1 MKTKFFL
8 LTFLIFSGFASIA
21 QFKSAK
27 IGIDGLTCSMCSNSV
42 EKLLLQLDFVES
54 VKMDLNNNE
63 ATVIF
68 HQKYKTDFKKVSKK
82 IYDSGFSVR
91 EISTSLNF
99 DTISLDGNAFQVN
112 GDKFYIMSE
121 EKANLS
127 GERSFRFLD
136 KNLISKKEFSHW
148 SYFIKEND
156 KVHNEKQKAYH
167 ISL

>member
-1 MKTKFFL
+1 MKTKLIF
-8 LTFLIFSGFASIA
+8 LTFLILCGYTSIA
-21 QFKSAK
+21 QFQSAK

-54 VKMDLNNNE
+54 VKMDLNTNE
-63 ATVIF
+63 AIVFF
-68 HQKYKTDFKKVSKK
+68 HQKYKTDFKKVSQK

-91 EISTSLNF
+91 EISTYLNF
-99 DTISLDGNAFQVN
+99 DTISLEGNAFQIN
-112 GDKFYIMSE
+112 GDKFYILGE
-121 EKANLS
+121 ERSNLS

-136 KNLISKKEFSHW
+136 KNLISKKEYGRW

-156 KVHNEKQKAYH
+156 KIHNEKQKAYH

>member
-1 MKTKFFL
+1 MKTKLLL
-8 LTFLIFSGFASIA
+8 LTFLIFCSFSSIA
-21 QFKSAK
+21 QFKTAK

-54 VKMDLNNNE
+54 VKMDLNTNE
-63 ATVIF
+63 AILFF
-68 HQKYKTDFKKVSKK
+68 HQKYKTDFKKVSQK

-99 DTISLDGNAFQVN
+99 DTISLNGNSFQVN
-112 GDKFYIMSE
+112 GDKFYILSE
-121 EKANLS
+121 EQTNIS

-136 KNLISKKEFSHW
+136 KNLINKKEYSRW